1 MANWTDMGHAMRRRM
16 GAPSNHHE
24 ATGASMSNRTN
35 LTPEEIIASV
45 EHASSPRRY
54 MGMIASA
61 VNVTA
66 TAPLKGKLMPKNN
79 KQAADPTITNK
90 ANRKNVSAGNAAQ
103 SERMGARY
111 SIGVKFPKGTN
122 IESSSTMGN
131 ARMVPSVSG
140 RQAPNFDAGMSGP
153 Y

>member
-1 MANWTDMGHAMRRRM
+1 MGHAMRRRM

-35 LTPEEIIASV
+35 LTPEEIIASA
-45 EHASSPRRY
+45 EHATSPRRY

-61 VNVTA
+61 ANISG
-66 TAPLKGKLMPKNN
+66 APLKGKLMPKNN
-79 KQAADPTITNK
+79 KQAADPTIANK
-90 ANRKNVSAGNAAQ
+90 ANKKNVLAGNAAQ

-122 IESSSTMGN
+122 IESSSTMGS